1 MTINWPG
8 GVLLEDIDHDDP
20 RWLAR
25 RQEFVGASEIAGMM
39 GLGKYGS
46 PAQVYLNKVGAVV
59 DIDNNNMALGRWAEP
74 YILDHVVKRLG
85 VLLAPAMGGG
95 EDQGTYAHKDER
107 RMTCTPD
114 GQFVLAVNAKPIV
127 IEIKRTDAR
136 GAKEEWE
143 AMQAFAAGNGPI
155 PAGTYAEQGYLQ
167 VQDAMEVLDV
177 DEAYL
182 CACIGDRASLHLA
195 AGLAVT
201 DEEVR
206 IIHIKRDRALGALM
220 VKQVGAFWKRYVDA
234 KVCPDTT
241 DDDLEAL
248 RRHWPVA
255 DDGTTERRHDRA
267 GLVRKMQHYK
277 AKASAMKK
285 KADACEARLRSEM
298 GTCEAW
304 DIGDGLTLTAKTTH
318 RKESTRTVKASSFR
332 TLRVAKPKAKR
343 GNS

>member
-1 MTINWPG
+1 MKKLSVVEIKMTT
-8 GVLLEDIDHDDP
+8 
-20 RWLAR
+20 AR
-25 RQEFVGASEIAGMM
+25 GASEEWT
-39 GLGKYGS
+39 
-46 PAQVYLNKVGAVV
+46 
-59 DIDNNNMALGRWAEP
+59 AL
-74 YILDHVVKRLG
+74 
-85 VLLAPAMGGG
+85 
-95 EDQGTYAHKDER
+95 
-107 RMTCTPD
+107 
-114 GQFVLAVNAKPIV
+114 
-127 IEIKRTDAR
+127 
-136 GAKEEWE
+136 
-143 AMQAFAAGNGPI
+143 QAFIDGKGDL
-155 PAGTYAEQGYLQ
+155 PAYTAVEQYYMQ
-167 VQDAMEVLDV
+167 IQAQMEVLDV
-177 DEAYL
+177 DDGYL
-182 CACIGDRASLHLA
+182 CVCIGERAALKLML
-195 AGLAVT
+195 GLAVT

-206 IIHIKRDRALGALM
+206 IIRIQRDRALGALM

-241 DDDLEAL
+241 EDDLEAL

-267 GLVRKMQHYK
+267 GLVRKMQHYN